1 MFTASLEG
9 MRVLIFE
16 PFCGA
21 AGDMVLGCLLSL
33 GARLSFAKSAVDALD
48 LGIELEVRTVE
59 RGGISATR
67 VEVRCEDT
75 KAKEERDYAEIL
87 KILEMALR
95 RGSVEQ
101 KVIENSLKVFERLA
115 AAEAKIHGVSKEKV
129 RFHELGAYDT
139 LADVVGVCAAF
150 HDLIGRLG
158 VKKVLST
165 PVAAGGGFVEVCGE
179 RRERRRFPV
188 PAPATLEIL
197 KGSSLT
203 FRGGPLEAE
212 LLTPTGAALLSEF
225 VQNTV
230 RFLPEMRVEGVGYGA
245 GAREF
250 EGVPN
255 VLRATLGVLEEGVAG
270 GDVGLLRDEVEV
282 LETNVDDV
290 TGEVLGNLVEVL
302 IREGALDVAVL
313 PATMKKG
320 RAGHVVK
327 VLAKPEDAYRLARR
341 IIEET
346 GTLGVRV
353 MPTKHR
359 LVARR
364 RFDTVKIRIGSK
376 EHTVAVKIAEDTF
389 GTVLNI
395 SAEFEDAKRVAR
407 EAGVPVRE
415 VMRAA
420 ENSARRKLGCDRR

>member
-1 MFTASLEG
+1 MC
-9 MRVLIFE
+9 I
-16 PFCGA
+16 
-21 AGDMVLGCLLSL
+21 
-33 GARLSFAKSAVDALD
+33 
-48 LGIELEVRTVE
+48 
-59 RGGISATR
+59 
-67 VEVRCEDT
+67 
-75 KAKEERDYAEIL
+75 RD
-87 KILEMALR
+87 R
-95 RGSVEQ
+95 
-101 KVIENSLKVFERLA
+101 
-115 AAEAKIHGVSKEKV
+115 
-129 RFHELGAYDT
+129 
-139 LADVVGVCAAF
+139 
-150 HDLIGRLG
+150 
-158 VKKVLST
+158 
-165 PVAAGGGFVEVCGE
+165 
-179 RRERRRFPV
+179 
-188 PAPATLEIL
+188 
-197 KGSSLT
+197 
-203 FRGGPLEAE
+203 
-212 LLTPTGAALLSEF
+212 
-225 VQNTV
+225 
-230 RFLPEMRVEGVGYGA
+230 
-245 GAREF
+245 
-250 EGVPN
+250 
-255 VLRATLGVLEEGVAG
+255 
-270 GDVGLLRDEVEV
+270 
-282 LETNVDDV
+282 
-290 TGEVLGNLVEVL
+290 VL